1 MRTWLRWLLPAVV
14 ALAWLGASGY
24 GGPFFGK
31 LTEVQTQEN
40 TDFLPSSAES
50 TRALQVQSAFE
61 DAGAPPAI
69 VVFESTGAGGI
80 PEDAVAAVR
89 SRMREVG
96 ALEGV
101 GGASPLLPSQEV
113 DAAGA
118 PVAYQAFVVIEGD
131 PSEVVTAI
139 REALQGL
146 PSGVAAYVTGPAG
159 FIADL
164 VEAFGEIDGILL
176 LVTVL
181 AVLVILLFV
190 YRSPV
195 LPLLVLL
202 SAVGALAVAVVA
214 VYLMADVGWIR
225 LNGQTQ
231 GILFILVIG
240 AATDYALLL
249 TARFREALGE
259 HASAVTAMRVAWRG
273 TVEPILASGGT
284 VIAGVLTLLA
294 SDLNSNKALG
304 PVAAAGIVFAMASAL
319 TFLPA
324 MLTLFGRAAFWPFRP
339 KLEPERVKDEAR
351 SAEAAAHAP
360 RGAQA
365 TAAASPAA
373 GGGGL
378 WGRVAATVARRPR
391 RVWMF
396 TAAALLV
403 AAAFAPTF
411 RDEGVPQ
418 SAFLLGPSESV
429 AGQEALG
436 RHFPA
441 GVGSPTT
448 VLGDA
453 ARIDELRTAVAAV
466 DGVASVAVR
475 SAGGGFPGAASSEPR
490 VVEVDGRSWVLLEAT
505 LADAPDSDAAIDTVR
520 ALRSAVHAVD
530 ADALVG
536 GSTATDLD
544 TRETALADLFV
555 IIPLVLVVITL
566 MLMALLRSVV
576 APLLLIAT
584 TVLSYLS
591 TLGVASLVFDHLFGF
606 PGADPTVPLFGFVFL
621 VALGI
626 DYNIFLSSRVRE
638 EALRYGTRPG
648 VLRGLRLT
656 GGVITSAGIVLAAT
670 FAALAVIPI
679 LFLAQIAF
687 IVAFGV
693 LLDALVVRSFLVP
706 ALLYDV
712 GKAVWWPSRLART
725 DGIGSTSATRRDEP
739 ATSRATPEGE
749 TSVRSAGR
757 GSARSKMTEARAA
770 RTMDR

>member
-1 MRTWLRWLLPAVV
+1 MRKFVRWLVPAVV
-14 ALAWLGASGY
+14 ALVWLGASGF

-31 LTEVQTQEN
+31 LSDVQSQDN
-40 TDFLPSSAES
+40 TDFLPASAES
-50 TRALQVQSAFE
+50 TRALELQSAFD
-61 DAGAPPAI
+61 DASAPPAI
-69 VVFESTGAGGI
+69 VVFEGVDGVGI
-80 PEDAVAAVR
+80 DAAAANELR
-89 SRMREVG
+89 ALMREVG
-96 ALEGV
+96 ELEGV
-101 GGASPLLPSQEV
+101 GGASPPLPSAEQ
-113 DAAGA
+113 DATGA
-118 PVAYQAFVVIEGD
+118 PLAYQAFVVIEGD
-131 PSEVVTAI
+131 TADVVANV
-139 REALQGL
+139 RETLSAR
-146 PSGVAAYVTGPAG
+146 PEGVTGFVTGPAG
-159 FIADL
+159 FVADL

-195 LPLLVLL
+195 LPLVVLL
-202 SAVGALAVAVVA
+202 AAVGALAVSVVA
-214 VYLMADVGWIR
+214 VYLMADAGWIR
-225 LNGQTQ
+225 LSGQTQ

-240 AATDYALLL
+240 AATDYSLLL
-249 TARFREALGE
+249 VARFREALRE
-259 HASAVTAMRVAWRG
+259 HASPGAAMRVAWRG

-339 KLEPERVKDEAR
+339 RLDPEGVR
-351 SAEAAAHAP
+351 AEERAADTVTHAP

-365 TAAASPAA
+365 SAASSTRA
-373 GGGGL
+373 GGGL

-391 RVWMF
+391 RVWVI
-396 TAAALLV
+396 TTVALV
-403 AAAFAPTF
+403 AAAAFAPTF
-411 RDEGVPQ
+411 RAEGVPQ
-418 SAFLLGPSESV
+418 SAFLLGPSESRE
-429 AGQEALG
+429 GQAALG
-436 RHFPA
+436 RHFAA
-441 GVGSPTT
+441 GVGAPATI
-448 VLGDA
+448 LGDA
-453 ARIDELRTAVAAV
+453 ARVDALVAAA
-466 DGVASVAVR
+466 ASVEGVDSVSVR
-475 SAGGGFPGAASSEPR
+475 STGGGFAGGGAATEPR
-490 VVEVDGRSWVLLEAT
+490 VEVIDGRSWVLVEAT
-505 LADAPDSDAAIDTVR
+505 LEAAPDSEAAIGTVR
-520 ALRSAVHAVD
+520 ALREAVHTAD
-530 ADALVG
+530 ASALVG
-536 GSTATDLD
+536 GTTATDLD
-544 TRETALADLFV
+544 TRDTARADLGV

-576 APLLLIAT
+576 APLLLVAT

-638 EALRYGTRPG
+638 EATRYGTRPG

-706 ALLYDV
+706 GLLYDV
-712 GKAVWWPSRLART
+712 GKAVWWPSRLARV
-725 DGIGSTSATRRDEP
+725 D
-739 ATSRATPEGE
+739 
-749 TSVRSAGR
+749 
-757 GSARSKMTEARAA
+757 GSANVVAGPSAEATAA
-770 RTMDR
+770 RPPRVTGRRKGTGRRGAEGAMTGDD

>member
-1 MRTWLRWLLPAVV
+1 MTLV
-14 ALAWLGASGY
+14 WLGASGY

-31 LTEVQTQEN
+31 LSEVQTQDN
-40 TDFLPSSAES
+40 TDFLPGSAES
-50 TRALQVQSAFE
+50 TRALELQSAFD
-61 DAGAPPAI
+61 DATAPPAI
-69 VVFESTGAGGI
+69 VVFEGRDGAGI
-80 PEDAVAAVR
+80 DEAATAEIR
-89 SRMREVG
+89 ALMSRVG

-101 GGASPLLPSQEV
+101 GGASPPLPSTER

-118 PVAYQAFVVIEGD
+118 PLAYQAFVVVEGD
-131 PSEVVTAI
+131 TAEVVADV
-139 REALQGL
+139 REVLSDR
-146 PSGVAAYVTGPAG
+146 PEGVATFVTGPAG
-159 FIADL
+159 FVADL

-176 LVTVL
+176 LVTVVT
-181 AVLVILLFV
+181 VLIILLFV

-195 LPLLVLL
+195 LPLLVLVG
-202 SAVGALAVAVVA
+202 AIGALAVSVVA
-214 VYLMADVGWIR
+214 VYLMADAGWIR

-240 AATDYALLL
+240 AATDYSLLL
-249 TARFREALGE
+249 VARFREALRE
-259 HASAVTAMRVAWRG
+259 HASPVAAMRVAWRG

-324 MLTLFGRAAFWPFRP
+324 MLALFGRAAFWPFRP
-339 KLEPERVKDEAR
+339 KLDPDGAH
-351 SAEAAAHAP
+351 AEALAADAVAHAP

-365 TAAASPAA
+365 SAAASSAA

-391 RVWMF
+391 RVWVL
-396 TAAALLV
+396 TTVALV
-403 AAAFAPTF
+403 AAAAFAPSF
-411 RDEGVPQ
+411 RAEGVPQ
-418 SAFLLGPSESV
+418 SAFLLGASESRD
-429 AGQEALG
+429 GQEALG
-436 RHFPA
+436 RHFAA
-441 GVGSPTT
+441 GVGAPTT
-448 VLGDA
+448 ILGDA
-453 ARIDELRTAVAAV
+453 ERVQALSDAAASV
-466 DGVASVAVR
+466 PGVASVSVR
-475 SAGGGFPGAASSEPR
+475 SAGGGFPGGGSAEPR
-490 VVEVDGRSWVLLEAT
+490 IEQIDGRSWVLIEAT
-505 LADAPDSDAAIDTVR
+505 LADAPDSEAAIATVR
-520 ALRSAVHAVD
+520 ALREAVHAVD
-530 ADALVG
+530 PVAVVG
-536 GSTATDLD
+536 GTTATDLD
-544 TRETALADLFV
+544 TRETARADLGV

-576 APLLLIAT
+576 APLLLVAT

-591 TLGVASLVFDHLFGF
+591 TLGVASSVFDRLLGF

-638 EALRYGTRPG
+638 EAMRYGTRPG
-648 VLRGLRLT
+648 VVRGLRLT

-670 FAALAVIPI
+670 FAALAVIPL

-706 ALLYDV
+706 GLLYDV
-712 GKAVWWPSRLART
+712 GKTVWWPSRLARH
-725 DGIGSTSATRRDEP
+725 DGGAAAGAGSVASTGRR
-739 ATSRATPEGE
+739 A
-749 TSVRSAGR
+749 AGR
-757 GSARSKMTEARAA
+757 RKGTPRRGAEGTAQGV
-770 RTMDR
+770 D